1 MCRRK
6 QRVPDIIWDGWGEDY
21 EYEYEY
27 EYEYD
32 YDYPPSHALGVIR
45 RDTRLR
51 LFDRNTKRLISGGT
65 DMLKQKRMLAGL
77 LLLLSLLCLAG
88 GSAQNPDED
97 NLSTSTVTHIEYSPV
112 GLFKMEIPWFKM
124 TQEQMKKEQ
133 AKDQM
138 GFVQVAVFG
147 LIQASSFRTPSYAVE
162 HIYVLSIPFAQF
174 LTTHRVLPLFK
185 NERGEFPNE
194 NPFKSTWQ
202 FDEPL
207 FCLYDGLAITYNP
220 QRDTEE
226 FEQKKNTLTFN
237 DTDESP
243 EKQKC
248 VRKRYLD
255 SLVFT
260 LYEKSTWGADSYD
273 VEWLDLPLITSF
285 EHIKGPRAG
294 SWQILETPLTTCY
307 TKKWKGERSDVRFLD
322 FWAASLYEKEMHEDG
337 ASSWKYLSTWPI
349 TLVKGSEGEK
359 CKKVSVLETTHIL
372 TAYWTRFSLW
382 QKEKKEDGSACR
394 QYLRL
399 PLLGPVW
406 STWKE
411 GADGETKNA
420 PFPRLLYWHAPKY
433 VK

>member
-1 MCRRK
+1 
-6 QRVPDIIWDGWGEDY
+6 
-21 EYEYEY
+21 
-27 EYEYD
+27 
-32 YDYPPSHALGVIR
+32 
-45 RDTRLR
+45 
-51 LFDRNTKRLISGGT
+51 
-65 DMLKQKRMLAGL
+65 MLKQKRMLAGL

-88 GSAQNPDED
+88 GSAQNED
-97 NLSTSTVTHIEYSPV
+97 ADDLSTSTITHIEYSPV

-124 TQEQMKKEQ
+124 TQEQMKEEQ

-138 GFVQVAVFG
+138 GFMQVAVFG

-162 HIYVLSIPFAQF
+162 HMYILNIPFAQF
-174 LTTHRVLPLFK
+174 LTTHRILPLFK

-207 FCLYDGLAITYNP
+207 FCLSDGLAITYNP

-226 FEQKKNTLTFN
+226 FEQKKNTLSFN
-237 DTDESP
+237 DTDEFP
-243 EKQKC
+243 AKQKC

-285 EHIKGPRAG
+285 AHSKGSSSG
-294 SWQILETPLTTCY
+294 SWQILETAFTTFY
-307 TKKWKGERSDVRFLD
+307 TSKRSGEVSDIRFMD
-322 FWAASLYEKEMHEDG
+322 FWAASLYEKEMSEEG
-337 ASSWKYLSTWPI
+337 SLSWKYLSTWPI
-349 TLVKGSEGEK
+349 TLVKGTQSKESE
-359 CKKVSVLETTHIL
+359 KVSVLETHHIL
-372 TAYWTRFSLW
+372 TDWLTFSLW
-382 QKEKKEDGSACR
+382 RKEKKEQGAIGR

-411 GADGETKNA
+411 SADGDTKHA
-420 PFPRLLYWHAPKY
+420 PFPRLFYWHSPEY